1 MSLYTVIVTLS
12 FVKVIK
18 VDTMARV
25 LVVDDEKC
33 NAGILSLVV
42 SQLGHE
48 PIEAYSGQQAI
59 DSFAEHQPDLILL
72 DYMMPGIN
80 GLMTLEQIRQM
91 PGGKRPAALLITAS
105 QLRSVEE
112 EAKSVGVVGFLRKPL
127 DLNSLKVLIDEH
139 CGEEELKAPV
149 IT

>member
-1 MSLYTVIVTLS
+1 
-12 FVKVIK
+12 
-18 VDTMARV
+18 MARV
-25 LVVDDEKC
+25 LIVDDEKS

-42 SQLGHE
+42 TQLGHE
-48 PIEAYSGQQAI
+48 PIEAYSGQHAI
-59 DSFAEHQPDLILL
+59 ESFTEHQPDLILL

-80 GLMTLEQIRQM
+80 GLMTLHQIRQL

-112 EAKSVGVVGFLRKPL
+112 EAKSVGVVGLLRKPL
-127 DLNSLKVLIDEH
+127 NLNSLKALIDEH
-139 CGEEELKAPV
+139 CGEEEFKASM

>member
-1 MSLYTVIVTLS
+1 
-12 FVKVIK
+12 
-18 VDTMARV
+18 MARV
-25 LVVDDEKC
+25 LIVDDEKC

-42 SQLGHE
+42 TQLGHE

-59 DSFAEHQPDLILL
+59 DTFADYQPDLILL

-80 GLMTLEQIRQM
+80 GLMTLHQIRQL

-105 QLRSVEE
+105 QLRSVVE

-127 DLNSLKVLIDEH
+127 NLNSLKALIEEH
-139 CGEEELKAPV
+139 CGEEECEASV
-149 IT
+149 IP

>member
-1 MSLYTVIVTLS
+1 
-12 FVKVIK
+12 
-18 VDTMARV
+18 MARV
-25 LVVDDEKC
+25 LIVDDEKC

-42 SQLGHE
+42 TQLGHE

-59 DSFAEHQPDLILL
+59 DSFADHQPDLILL

-80 GLMTLEQIRQM
+80 GLMTLQQIRQL
-91 PGGKRPAALLITAS
+91 PGGKKPAALLITAS

-112 EAKSVGVVGFLRKPL
+112 EARKVGVVGLLRKPL
-127 DLNSLKVLIDEH
+127 NLNSLKALIDEH
-139 CGEEELKAPV
+139 CGEEEVEASV

>member
-1 MSLYTVIVTLS
+1 
-12 FVKVIK
+12 
-18 VDTMARV
+18 MARV
-25 LVVDDEKC
+25 LIVDDEKC

-42 SQLGHE
+42 TQLGHE
-48 PIEAYSGQQAI
+48 PIEAYSGQHAI
-59 DSFAEHQPDLILL
+59 DSFSEYQPDLILL

-80 GLMTLEQIRQM
+80 GLMTLHQIRQL

-127 DLNSLKVLIDEH
+127 NLNTLKALIDEH
-139 CGEEELKAPV
+139 CGEEEYKASV
-149 IT
+149 IR